1 MKEGK
6 STNPTFTVKPT
17 KHIEG
22 IIREEPL
29 VVQGIGEQL
38 CHSRTA
44 HPFVVLVLVQLYRQM
59 KNNLTSVLLRIS
71 ENCLANKTKDRIKKL
86 EVNKVLSCKLY
97 QFSGS

>member
-1 MKEGK
+1 MSAQTACKQRNEGRQ
-6 STNPTFTVKPT
+6 STNPTLTVKPT

-38 CHSRTA
+38 CHTRTA

-59 KNNLTSVLLRIS
+59 KNNLTTVLLRIP
-71 ENCLANKTKDRIKKL
+71 ENCLTSTKQTI
-86 EVNKVLSCKLY
+86 E
-97 QFSGS
+97 